1 MVIVKD
7 KMTACGPVTTCVTNH
22 VETAT
27 NDEKLV
33 PKEIINMLRNLIF
46 AASALALFMGLAA
59 CSGEQATPA
68 TEAGTDAADGAS
80 MSTQKT
86 RIAAELFYRERIALP
101 PGAVAVAALE
111 IADSSTV
118 VAETRDELV
127 DKSVPVSV
135 TLDVDPLQMP
145 QDADLIFRGSIEVDG
160 APVWKSEP
168 QPVDLTSATIDL
180 GSVMLRAVE
189 VPEITDVDTSVATSL
204 AGTWVVEDILGGG
217 IIESS
222 RVTLN
227 FSEQRV
233 AGQASCN
240 AYQGT
245 WSLEDGQLSIGDVAV
260 TMMACPGALM
270 NQAAALAVNA
280 QSSRLIS
287 RSSRVRFSR
296 RRSG

>member
-1 MVIVKD
+1 MSLD
-7 KMTACGPVTTCVTNH
+7 KKFDH
-22 VETAT
+22 
-27 NDEKLV
+27 
-33 PKEIINMLRNLIF
+33 KEIINMLRNLIV
-46 AASALALFMGLAA
+46 AASALTLFIGLAA

-68 TEAGTDAADGAS
+68 TGAGTDSADGAS

-86 RIAAELFYRERIALP
+86 SIAAELFYRERIALP
-101 PGAVAVAALE
+101 PGAVAVAVLE

-118 VAETRDELV
+118 VAETRDELA

-135 TLDVDPLQMP
+135 TLDVDPQQLP
-145 QDADLIFRGSIEVDG
+145 QDAGLVFRGSIEVDG

-189 VPEITDVDTSVATSL
+189 VPEMTDVNTPAASSL

-217 IIESS
+217 IIDSS

-227 FSEQRV
+227 FSAQRV

-240 AYQGT
+240 SYQGT

-260 TMMACPGALM
+260 TMMACPDAIMNQERRFLDAIAAADGMRFDETGALFLTSDGDDLLR
-270 NQAAALAVNA
+270 AY
-280 QSSRLIS
+280 RE
-287 RSSRVRFSR
+287 
-296 RRSG
+296 G